1 MAVDQE
7 GRIVGV
13 VVYSLLGDSPGI
25 ASLGVVRDRRC
36 EGIGTRLKQGV
47 MARFAAEMGA
57 GAKVFSE
64 VHRNNGPMLA
74 INDKLGVKRELNP
87 DNRAHWLCAV
97 EVEPEP

>member
-1 MAVDQE
+1 
-7 GRIVGV
+7 
-13 VVYSLLGDSPGI
+13 
-25 ASLGVVRDRRC
+25 
-36 EGIGTRLKQGV
+36 